1 MLAVIPQPVR
11 ALPDS
16 WRKRVAD
23 RRTLSPV
30 DPAADAL
37 ETAAAELEA
46 TISKAEDGSRVL
58 SSREFAEMRGVKEAT
73 VRKWCAR
80 GHLPG
85 ATKNGAGDWEIPF
98 AATRRQRTRV

>member
-1 MLAVIPQPVR
+1 MLAVIPQPLR

-23 RRTLSPV
+23 RRTLSPI

-46 TISKAEDGSRVL
+46 TITKADDNSRMV
-58 SSREFAEMRGVKEAT
+58 STREFALARGVKDGT

-80 GHLPG
+80 GLLAG
-85 ATKNGAGDWEIPF
+85 AQKNAADDWEIPLT
-98 AATRRQRTRV
+98 ATRRRRTRA

>member
-1 MLAVIPQPVR
+1 MLAVIPQPLR

-37 ETAAAELEA
+37 EKAAAELEA
-46 TISKAEDGSRVL
+46 TITTAEDGSRML
-58 SSREFAEMRGVKEAT
+58 STREFAETRVAQDGT

-80 GHLPG
+80 GELPG
-85 ATKNGAGDWEIPF
+85 AHKNGADDWQIP
-98 AATRRQRTRV
+98 ANATRTRKRRR